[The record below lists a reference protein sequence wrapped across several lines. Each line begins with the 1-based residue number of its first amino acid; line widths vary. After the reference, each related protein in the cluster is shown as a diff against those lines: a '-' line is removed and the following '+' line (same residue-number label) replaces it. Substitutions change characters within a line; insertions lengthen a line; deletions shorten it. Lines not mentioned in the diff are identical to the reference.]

1 MKNKSEQCLTAQ
13 ELTEVQ
19 ANVPVPEESHVR
31 LSPRV
36 ALGEDARKG
45 IASLLGGR
53 FSGMYELSKKTHERF
68 GLHQVGVPGQ
78 APGFPGIEQ
87 AARSF
92 TPDDFVL
99 ASEYQKPALLISP
112 PDKTREQL
120 FAAISAHHNPGARK
134 WPKIYEADH
143 AGCQPEDQYRGY
155 IVEGAS
161 RILIRPDDD
170 DSLVLPLI
178 QRIVRKQERRESNEW
193 GMTGDL
199 YALLAMQ
206 SIVRGQM
213 IDRETFTVFDG
224 EPVVANCFVP
234 VGHCRNEKPAMEWL
248 PSNIGKMGHG
258 RFRRVLG
265 GRPID
270 V

>member
-19 ANVPVPEESHVR
+19 AKVPVPEESHVR

-36 ALGEDARKG
+36 ELGEDVRKG
-45 IASLLGGR
+45 IIGLLGGR
-53 FSGMYELSKKTHERF
+53 FSGMYELSKKTHEHF
-68 GLHQVGVPGQ
+68 GLHQGRGPGQ
-78 APGFPGIEQ
+78 TPEFPDIEQ

-92 TPDDFVL
+92 SPDDFVL
-99 ASEYQKPALLISP
+99 ASKYQKPALLISP
-112 PDKTREQL
+112 PGKTREQL
-120 FAAISAHHNPGARK
+120 FAAISAHHPCARK
-134 WPKIYEADH
+134 WPRIYEADH
-143 AGCQPEDQYRGY
+143 AGRQPEDQYRGY

-178 QRIVRKQERRESNEW
+178 QRIVRKQESRESNEW

-213 IDRETFTVFDG
+213 IDKETFTVFDG

-234 VGHCRNEKPAMEWL
+234 VGHCRNEKPAIEWL
-248 PSNIGKMGHG
+248 PSGIGKMGHG